1 MTADQ
6 GLLIG
11 VLVVTM
17 ALFVWGRWRFD
28 LVAVA
33 ALTACALLG
42 LVPMDDA
49 FSGFGH
55 PAVVLVAIVLAITR
69 AFVYSGLID
78 RTAALLG
85 RIGQGQI
92 TQMMAL
98 TGLAAVLSM
107 FINNVGALALIMPVA
122 IQAAR
127 SGGYPPGRLLMPVAF
142 GSILGGMVTLIGTP
156 PNIIVSTF
164 RPEAEGGAFG
174 LFDYAP
180 VGLAVLG
187 AGLVF
192 ILLIGWRLL
201 PQRHKPTDDG
211 ELFKIGD
218 YVTELRVLDDS
229 PMIGLTLV
237 QFENEVSPRPQ
248 ALGIIRD
255 GQVGV
260 TRGRLDHI
268 RAGDILLL
276 GVDPHDLPALAKS
289 AGLELTSDPDGLVD
303 RLHGDEQTL
312 VEAVVAPGSR
322 IIGRTTGGLMLRR
335 RLGVNLIAVAR
346 EGTPIRRRLREVQFR
361 AGDVLLVQT
370 DADTVSDTLRLM
382 GCLPLAERE
391 LRISSRVNV
400 LPIII
405 FAAGIGAAAAGLV
418 SAPVALLAALIV
430 IIVAGQLPL
439 REVYDAIDWP
449 VIVLLGAMIPV
460 GEALSHTGA
469 TDLIA
474 DEVARIVGTMPVWV
488 AIGAVMIVTMTLSDI
503 MNNAATA
510 VVMAPISIGLAE
522 ELTVDPDAFLMAVA
536 VGASCA
542 FLTPIGH
549 QNNTLIMG
557 PGGYRFGDYWRM
569 GLPLEIVVVIVAV
582 PMIML
587 VWLPGSL

>member
-1 MTADQ
+1 MTVDQ

-11 VLVVTM
+11 VLMATL

-33 ALTACALLG
+33 SLTACALLG

-49 FSGFGH
+49 FTGFGH
-55 PAVVLVAIVLAITR
+55 PAVILVAIVLAITR
-69 AFVYSGLID
+69 AFVHSGLID
-78 RTAALLG
+78 WAAGLLG

-92 TQMMAL
+92 TQMVAL
-98 TGLAAVLSM
+98 TGLAAALSM

-192 ILLIGWRLL
+192 IFLIGWRLL
-201 PQRHKPTDDG
+201 PRERTPVNST
-211 ELFKIGD
+211 LFEIGD

-229 PMIGLTLV
+229 PAIGRTLA
-237 QFENEVSPRPQ
+237 QFEAEITPAPH

-255 GQVGV
+255 DRMGL
-260 TRGRLDHI
+260 TRGVLDRI
-268 RAGDILLL
+268 RPGDVLLL
-276 GVDPHDLPALAKS
+276 RVDAHDLNKLAQE
-289 AGLELTSDPDGLVD
+289 AGLELVADPKGVAE
-303 RLHGDEQTL
+303 RLKGDEQTL
-312 VEAVVAPGSR
+312 VEAVIAPGSR
-322 IIGRTTGGLMLRR
+322 MIGSTSGRLMLRR

-361 AGDVLLVQT
+361 AGDVLLLQT
-370 DADTVSDTLRLM
+370 DADAAPDTLRLM
-382 GCLPLAERE
+382 GCLPLAERT
-391 LRISSRVNV
+391 LRLSSHVNV
-400 LPIII
+400 LPVVF
-405 FAAGIGAAAAGLV
+405 FAAGIALAAAGLV
-418 SAPVALLAALIV
+418 SAPVALLAALIA
-430 IIVAGQLPL
+430 IVVFGQLPL

-474 DEVARIVGTMPVWV
+474 DEVARLVGTMPIWV

-522 ELTVDPDAFLMAVA
+522 ELAVDPDAFLMAVA